1 MVFSDNILT
10 VLKINYQYGGLTM
23 ARGRRKAVSNL
34 TLEEQVASIQAEIDN
49 LAEKMKDAKA
59 RKKELQDKISER
71 EKEDVY
77 RVFIQSGKTLE
88 DLKVLLAER

>member
-1 MVFSDNILT
+1 
-10 VLKINYQYGGLTM
+10 TM

>member
-1 MVFSDNILT
+1 
-10 VLKINYQYGGLTM
+10 M
-23 ARGRRKAVSNL
+23 ARGRRKVVSNL
-34 TLEEQVASIQAEIDN
+34 TMEEQVASIQAEIDN

-71 EKEDVY
+71 KKEDVY
-77 RVFIQSGKTLE
+77 RVCIQSGKTLE

>member
-1 MVFSDNILT
+1 
-10 VLKINYQYGGLTM
+10 M

-77 RVFIQSGKTLE
+77 LSLIHISEPTRH
-88 DLKVLLAER
+88 

>member
-1 MVFSDNILT
+1 
-10 VLKINYQYGGLTM
+10 M

-34 TLEEQVASIQAEIDN
+34 TLKEQVASIQAEIDN

-88 DLKVLLAER
+88 DLKVPVGRKITFY

>member
-1 MVFSDNILT
+1 
-10 VLKINYQYGGLTM
+10 M

-34 TLEEQVASIQAEIDN
+34 TLKEQVASIQAEIDN

-77 RVFIQSGKTLE
+77 RVFIHSGKTLE

>member
-1 MVFSDNILT
+1 
-10 VLKINYQYGGLTM
+10 M
-23 ARGRRKAVSNL
+23 ARGIRKAVSNL

>member
-1 MVFSDNILT
+1 
-10 VLKINYQYGGLTM
+10 M

-34 TLEEQVASIQAEIDN
+34 TLKEQVASIQAEIDN

-59 RKKELQDKISER
+59 R

>member
-1 MVFSDNILT
+1 
-10 VLKINYQYGGLTM
+10 M

-34 TLEEQVASIQAEIDN
+34 TLKEQVASIQAEIDN

-59 RKKELQDKISER
+59 RKKELQVKISER

>member
-1 MVFSDNILT
+1 
-10 VLKINYQYGGLTM
+10 M

-34 TLEEQVASIQAEIDN
+34 TLEEPVASIQEEIDT

>member
-1 MVFSDNILT
+1 
-10 VLKINYQYGGLTM
+10 M

-88 DLKVLLAER
+88 DLKIIGGYNNGAD

>member
-1 MVFSDNILT
+1 
-10 VLKINYQYGGLTM
+10 M

-77 RVFIQSGKTLE
+77 RVFIQSAKTLE

>member
-1 MVFSDNILT
+1 MP
-10 VLKINYQYGGLTM
+10 
-23 ARGRRKAVSNL
+23 RGRRKAVSNL
-34 TLEEQVASIQAEIDN
+34 TLEEQLASIQTEIDN

-59 RKKELQDKISER
+59 KKKELQDKISER

-88 DLKVLLAER
+88 DLKVLLAEGQPFTESE

>member
-1 MVFSDNILT
+1 
-10 VLKINYQYGGLTM
+10 M

-34 TLEEQVASIQAEIDN
+34 TLKEKVASIQAEIDN

>member
-1 MVFSDNILT
+1 
-10 VLKINYQYGGLTM
+10 M

-34 TLEEQVASIQAEIDN
+34 TLEEQVASIQAEIDT

>member
-1 MVFSDNILT
+1 
-10 VLKINYQYGGLTM
+10 M

-49 LAEKMKDAKA
+49 LAEK
-59 RKKELQDKISER
+59 KKELQDKISER

>member
-1 MVFSDNILT
+1 
-10 VLKINYQYGGLTM
+10 M

-34 TLEEQVASIQAEIDN
+34 TLKEQVASIQAEIDN

-71 EKEDVY
+71 KKEDVY

>member
-1 MVFSDNILT
+1 
-10 VLKINYQYGGLTM
+10 M

-49 LAEKMKDAKA
+49 FAEKMKDAKA

>member
-1 MVFSDNILT
+1 
-10 VLKINYQYGGLTM
+10 M

-34 TLEEQVASIQAEIDN
+34 TLKEQVASIQAEIDN

-88 DLKVLLAER
+88 DLKILLAER

>member
-1 MVFSDNILT
+1 
-10 VLKINYQYGGLTM
+10 M

-59 RKKELQDKISER
+59 RKKNFRIRFPRGKKKMCTVYLYNLEKHWKI
-71 EKEDVY
+71 
-77 RVFIQSGKTLE
+77 
-88 DLKVLLAER
+88 

>member
-1 MVFSDNILT
+1 
-10 VLKINYQYGGLTM
+10 M

-77 RVFIQSGKTLE
+77 LSLIHI
-88 DLKVLLAER
+88 

>member
-1 MVFSDNILT
+1 
-10 VLKINYQYGGLTM
+10 M
-23 ARGRRKAVSNL
+23 ARGRREAVSNL
-34 TLEEQVASIQAEIDN
+34 TLKEQVASIQAEIDN

>member
-1 MVFSDNILT
+1 
-10 VLKINYQYGGLTM
+10 M

-34 TLEEQVASIQAEIDN
+34 TLKEQVASIQAEIDN

-59 RKKELQDKISER
+59 RKKELQDKR